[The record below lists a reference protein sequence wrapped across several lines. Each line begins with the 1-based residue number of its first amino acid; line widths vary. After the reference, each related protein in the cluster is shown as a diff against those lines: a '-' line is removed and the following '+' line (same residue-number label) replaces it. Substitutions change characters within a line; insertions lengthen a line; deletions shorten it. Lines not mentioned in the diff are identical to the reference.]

1 MPWCSN
7 FFFLNFNKFLNF
19 MTASKIIFYDWKARS
34 KSLAEFFLFSLSF
47 RIFSFSGFCSFLVLS
62 FRQRA
67 AVGRC
72 CQADAAVR
80 LLPALPVLP
89 KLPPPPVQGRE
100 SFGGWLLFKVYSIGS
115 RPPTDVRNVKMVELK
130 AGQTRRASETR
141 VSKTRSVQIS

>member
-1 MPWCSN
+1 
-7 FFFLNFNKFLNF
+7 

-62 FRQRA
+62 FRQLA

-80 LLPALPVLP
+80 LLPVLPVLP

-100 SFGGWLLFKVYSIGS
+100 SFGG
-115 RPPTDVRNVKMVELK
+115 
-130 AGQTRRASETR
+130 
-141 VSKTRSVQIS
+141 